1 VIVVRYAVCSERENK
16 PVTRVVCDSKSDSE
30 RELERI
36 KRDDGSDLAINYWI
50 AELGPECEAWRWL
63 ARNPGDD
70 NSKDAPRSSNKVK
83 ET

>member
-1 VIVVRYAVCSERENK
+1 MIVVRYAVCSQREKK
-16 PVTRVVCDSKSDSE
+16 PVTRVVCDSKVESE

-36 KRDDGSDLAINYWI
+36 KRDDGGDLATTYWI

-63 ARNPGDD
+63 ARNPGD
-70 NSKDAPRSSNKVK
+70 SKIKDAPSNGKVK